1 MDRERGADGKC
12 ISVLGCNTF
21 FANQNAG
28 NIAWSNAGRSSFH
41 GGTFSVRRP
50 VTSGWGFDFNYTL
63 SHSID
68 IASPAESA
76 SGTAGG
82 VLQDTFNP
90 NSFRGSSDFDIRHNI
105 TANAVVELPFGKGK
119 RMLSNA
125 PGWLNQIVGGWQA
138 STLWRFRTGLPA
150 TISNGGIYSTN
161 YLNSALAVLKPGAT
175 LPENGSGYNQN
186 GNPSI
191 FRSTTV
197 ITSFYGQYPG
207 TTGTRAIIRTAGMSN
222 FDLSPGKFFAL
233 PWEGHRVQLRAEA
246 FNAFNNVNFTF
257 PTTTTLSLS
266 NRSTFGQFTGVMALR
281 VIQFALR
288 YEF

>member
-1 MDRERGADGKC
+1 M
-12 ISVLGCNTF
+12 
-21 FANQNAG
+21 
-28 NIAWSNAGRSSFH
+28 
-41 GGTFSVRRP
+41 
-50 VTSGWGFDFNYTL
+50 
-63 SHSID
+63 
-68 IASPAESA
+68 
-76 SGTAGG
+76 
-82 VLQDTFNP
+82 LQDTFNP

-105 TANAVVELPFGKGK
+105 TANAVVELPSGKGK
-119 RMLSNA
+119 RILSNA

-138 STLWRFRTGLPA
+138 STLWRFRTGLPTA
-150 TISNGGIYSTN
+150 ISNGGIYPTN

-191 FRSTTV
+191 FRSTTA

-222 FDLSPGKFFAL
+222 FDLSLGKFFAL

-266 NRSTFGQFTGVMALR
+266 NPSTFGQFTGVMVPR